1 MNQVLANRITA
12 LEARVKQLVSKELLD
27 AQLLQS
33 EFQKQSELQMVYGNE
48 MSQLKHKLERKE
60 FTLQLMEVK
69 IYNYEKYLQRRSLSD
84 NEALKLLLKFNDDDE
99 KLEVLKPKQ
108 TITNVVDDN
117 LNLRQELKS
126 AVEEINRLEGLNIK
140 LKEKMYSQSQ
150 QYRSVVPD
158 QNNYNTL
165 ALGGVE
171 ELQQNPALSA
181 AYLEQL

>member
-1 MNQVLANRITA
+1 
-12 LEARVKQLVSKELLD
+12 
-27 AQLLQS
+27 
-33 EFQKQSELQMVYGNE
+33 

-99 KLEVLKPKQ
+99 KLDVLKPKQ

-126 AVEEINRLEGLNIK
+126 AVEEINRLENLNIK
-140 LKEKMYSQSQ
+140 LKEKMYLQSQ

-165 ALGGVE
+165 AFGGVE
-171 ELQQNPALSA
+171 DLQQNPA
-181 AYLEQL
+181 AYLEQLEKIATECKCRKQPEQS